1 LKVARIE
8 RVDVCV
14 ARVPLADSVAFSTR
28 AVQAREYCLVRVASA
43 DGHMGVGYSY
53 AVNTS
58 GRILA
63 AAVEEVFAPRL
74 IGQDSLR
81 VEGIWRDLYQEALL
95 IGRAGAVMRALS
107 AVDIALW
114 DLNARSVGL
123 PLYKYLGAVVLDR
136 VPAYGSGGYYMVGKS
151 NDDLAEEMLA
161 FVRDGYEAVKIKV
174 GRLSP
179 AEDAERLHVVREAI
193 GSDIHLMLDANNAWT
208 DLPTAMRYIERFEKY
223 SPYWIEEPFL
233 PDDIDNHAALAQR
246 TSMMVATGEIEAGR
260 WRFKDILD
268 KGAAAILQA
277 DAIVCGGISEF
288 RKIAATAASYGVPVA
303 PHAWHD
309 IHVHLVAS
317 TVNATYVEFMPDD
330 KIVNFRTLID
340 VQIESRD
347 GHLLLPDRPGLG
359 FSFDPAA
366 IDRYGVRSSGAPSA
380 WHRVV

>member
-1 LKVARIE
+1 MAAIE
-8 RVDVCV
+8 CVEICV
-14 ARVPLADSVAFSTR
+14 ARVPLTNNVTFSTR
-28 AVQAREYCLVRVASA
+28 TVEAREYCLVRVISA
-43 DGHMGVGYSY
+43 DGHIGVGYSY
-53 AVNTS
+53 AGTNS

-63 AAVEEVFAPRL
+63 AAVKVALSHSL

-95 IGRAGAVMRALS
+95 IGRTGAVMRALS
-107 AVDIALW
+107 ALDIALW

-136 VPAYGSGGYYMVGKS
+136 VPAYGSGGYYMAGKS
-151 NDDLAEEMLA
+151 KDDLAREMLA
-161 FVRDGYEAVKIKV
+161 FVQDGYEAVKIKV

-179 AEDAERLHVVREAI
+179 REDEERVRIVREAV
-193 GSDIHLMLDANNAWT
+193 GPDIHLMLDANNAWA
-208 DLPTAMRYIERFEKY
+208 DLPTAMRYVERFEKY

-268 KGAAAILQA
+268 KGAAAILQT
-277 DAIVCGGISEF
+277 DASVCGGISEF
-288 RKIAATAASYGVPVA
+288 RKIAATAASYGVALA

-317 TVNATYVEFMPDD
+317 TANATYVEFMPDD
-330 KIVNFRTLID
+330 KIVNFRRLID
-340 VQIESRD
+340 VQIESKN

-359 FSFDPAA
+359 FSFDPVA
-366 IDRYGVRSSGAPSA
+366 IDRYGIRTSGSFSP
-380 WHRVV
+380 WNRVA

>member
-1 LKVARIE
+1 
-8 RVDVCV
+8 
-14 ARVPLADSVAFSTR
+14 
-28 AVQAREYCLVRVASA
+28 
-43 DGHMGVGYSY
+43 MGVGFSY

-63 AAVEEVFAPRL
+63 AAIEEAFGPRL

-81 VEGIWRDLYQEALL
+81 VEGIWRDLYQESLL

-123 PLYKYLGAVVLDR
+123 PLYKYLGAVVFDR

-151 NDDLAEEMLA
+151 NDELAEEMLA

-174 GRLSP
+174 GRLNP
-179 AEDAERLHVVREAI
+179 TEEEERIHVVREAI
-193 GSDIHLMLDANNAWT
+193 GPDIHLMLDANNAWA
-208 DLPTAMRYIERFEKY
+208 DLPTAMRYVERFEKY

-260 WRFKDILD
+260 WRFKDILNR
-268 KGAAAILQA
+268 GAAAILQT

-288 RKIAATAASYGVPVA
+288 RKIAATAASYGVSVA

-317 TVNATYVEFMPDD
+317 TANATYVEFMPDD
-330 KIVNFRTLID
+330 KIVNFRNLID
-340 VQIESRD
+340 VQIESKD
-347 GHLLLPDRPGLG
+347 GHLLLTERPGLG
-359 FSFDPAA
+359 FEFDPVA
-366 IDRYGVRSSGAPSA
+366 IDRYGVRASESSPV
-380 WHRVV
+380 WCRVA